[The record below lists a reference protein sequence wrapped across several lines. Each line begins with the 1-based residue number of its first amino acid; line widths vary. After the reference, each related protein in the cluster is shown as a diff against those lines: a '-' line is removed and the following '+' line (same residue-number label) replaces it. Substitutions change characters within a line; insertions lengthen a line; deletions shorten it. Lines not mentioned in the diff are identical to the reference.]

1 MGQVAESA
9 HEQGPDTGGCTVEI
23 LGIDIGGSGIK
34 AAPVDVT
41 KGTLV
46 KARVKVPTPRPA
58 RPEALADAVR
68 SVVAEFSWSG
78 PAGITFPGVVTNC
91 VVRTAA
97 NLDPAWIGVDA
108 RDLFITAAGLED
120 AYVLNDADAAGQAEM
135 RFGAGVGEKG
145 TVVMLTFGTGIGSA
159 LFTNG
164 VLVPNTEFGHIE
176 IRGKDAE
183 KRASD
188 RARELH
194 DLDWQHW
201 AGRVDE
207 YMSHLEAL
215 LWPDLFIVGG
225 GVSRKADKNLPLLD
239 HLRTRVVPAA
249 LQKDAG
255 IVGAATS
262 AVEPL
267 AAEDAAV

>member
-1 MGQVAESA
+1 MEV
-9 HEQGPDTGGCTVEI
+9 

-34 AAPVDVT
+34 GAPVDVT
-41 KGTLV
+41 TGKL
-46 KARVKVPTPRPA
+46 AQERFKVATPRPA
-58 RPEALADAVR
+58 LPDAVAAAVR
-68 SVVAEFSWSG
+68 TVAAEFSWSG
-78 PAGITFPGVVTNC
+78 PSGITFPGVVTRNII
-91 VVRTAA
+91 RTAV
-97 NLDPAWIGVDA
+97 NLDPAWIGVNGQ
-108 RDLFITAAGLED
+108 DLFIGAAGLGD
-120 AYVLNDADAAGQAEM
+120 VYVLNDADAAGQAEM
-135 RFGAGVGEKG
+135 RFGAGVGEEG

-159 LFTNG
+159 LFTRG

-194 DLDWQHW
+194 DLDWAHW

-225 GVSRKADKNLPLLD
+225 GVSRKSDKFIPLLEG
-239 HLRTRVVPAA
+239 LRARVVPATMHN
-249 LQKDAG
+249 DAG
-255 IVGAATS
+255 IVGAALVAGQALQTT
-262 AVEPL
+262 A
-267 AAEDAAV
+267 

>member
-1 MGQVAESA
+1 
-9 HEQGPDTGGCTVEI
+9 VEI

-34 AAPVDVT
+34 GAPVDIT
-41 KGTLV
+41 TGALAKE
-46 KARVKVPTPRPA
+46 RFKVATPRPA
-58 RPEALADAVR
+58 LPDAVAAAVR
-68 SVVAEFSWSG
+68 TVAAEFSWSG
-78 PAGITFPGVVTNC
+78 PTGITFPGVVTRG
-91 VVRTAA
+91 VIRTAA
-97 NLDPAWIGVDA
+97 NLDPAWIGVDGQ
-108 RDLFITAAGLED
+108 DLFIAAAGLED
-120 AYVLNDADAAGQAEM
+120 VHVLNDADAAGQAEM
-135 RFGAGVGEKG
+135 RFGAGVGEEG

-159 LFTNG
+159 LFANG

-194 DLDWQHW
+194 DLDWAHW

-225 GVSRKADKNLPLLD
+225 GVSRKSNKFLPLLS
-239 HLRTRVVPAA
+239 HLRARVVPAA
-249 LQKDAG
+249 LHNDAG
-255 IVGAATS
+255 IVGAALT
-262 AVEPL
+262 AAQML
-267 AAEDAAV
+267 AAAQESA